1 MIDYKVTP
9 QDMQAL
15 GEHSEALERAR
26 KQEKLQSAV
35 LVKVCEDER
44 LADIVRVFEAG
55 DERRK
60 QTMWCM
66 AKAMRNCVEGC

>member
-1 MIDYKVTP
+1 MID
-9 QDMQAL
+9 
-15 GEHSEALERAR
+15 ALEMKALQEQDAR
-26 KQEKLQSAV
+26 ELKDKQQRMQSAV
-35 LVKVCEDER
+35 LVKVCGDER
-44 LADIVRVFEAG
+44 LRDIVQVFEAG